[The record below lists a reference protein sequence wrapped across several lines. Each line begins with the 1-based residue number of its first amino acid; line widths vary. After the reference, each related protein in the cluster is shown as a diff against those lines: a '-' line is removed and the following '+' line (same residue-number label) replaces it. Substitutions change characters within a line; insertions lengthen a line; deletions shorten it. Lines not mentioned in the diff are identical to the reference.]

1 MTPEQ
6 RAADAQSFK
15 DAVAKMTPEQ
25 AERVLRTLRDL
36 ADNDCSFGMSRNWVH
51 KKCGDDTGKGFDCS
65 KCVARDLLHAL
76 GIQTVDEIRFPR
88 KPAPS
93 L

>member
-6 RAADAQSFK
+6 RDADRKSFK
-15 DAVAKMTPEQ
+15 DAVASMNPEQ
-25 AERVLRTLRDL
+25 AESALRILRDL

-65 KCVARDLLHAL
+65 KCRARDLLHAL

-88 KPAPS
+88 KRA
-93 L
+93 